1 LTPSCFLG
9 RLQVSI
15 TIVFPSIQHR
25 QFFRAAYPEEA
36 AVCIK
41 IICQCAKPSL
51 QQPKGCAALLELH

>member
-1 LTPSCFLG
+1 LTPTCFLG

-36 AVCIK
+36 AVCLK
-41 IICQCAKPSL
+41 IICQ
-51 QQPKGCAALLELH
+51 CAALLELH